1 MANVEPKAEGEE
13 KFTSITIKDERIFDK
28 KIAGEKLLEAISKV
42 KINESKMIGKYRNMD
57 LEISYNF
64 FTNEHNL
71 SLNGAAKHSGE
82 LGTSADGNIIRLDNA
97 IEKMPE
103 KLNRLEEKLLSTKEQ
118 LENAKEELKK
128 PFQKAG
134 ELKSKVLRLA
144 ELNKLLDMGEVEE
157 KRNDNPL
164 IEDVKRA
171 IIDFCNREYEENHS
185 YDEFDTL
192 YPDLKHIGIAYTNT
206 PDERHG
212 IQYELNLEAK
222 TWTQYIDDTPI
233 KIESFDYENKG
244 ENEALRNM
252 KNEIELSSFEDL
264 VYVDSE
270 DLKAALGLDIDD
282 EGNFYDPLVKDLD
295 NDGIPD
301 RYDSDF
307 KNSDYFKS
315 TYDVEDNL
323 HSKEEITQ
331 KSEDNPSILEPIKA
345 YQNESKTEEKQ
356 KTKEQEILR

>member
-1 MANVEPKAEGEE
+1 MVLQ
-13 KFTSITIKDERIFDK
+13 SIQ
-28 KIAGEKLLEAISKV
+28 
-42 KINESKMIGKYRNMD
+42 ES
-57 LEISYNF
+57 L
-64 FTNEHNL
+64 
-71 SLNGAAKHSGE
+71 AQV
-82 LGTSADGNIIRLDNA
+82 NIIRLDNA

-103 KLNRLEEKLLSTKEQ
+103 KLNRLEEKLISTKEQ

-128 PFQKAG
+128 SFEKAG

-307 KNSDYFKS
+307 KDSDYFES

-331 KSEDNPSILEPIKA
+331 KSEDNPSILESIKA